1 MLTKFSCMMLQ
12 SYARCQAAKQLSIA
26 DLKLLVAAKERA
38 EAAAEAAAV
47 PPEAAAEGLRK
58 TD

>member
-1 MLTKFSCMMLQ
+1 MMLQ
-12 SYARCQAAKQLSIA
+12 SCARCQAAKQLSIA
-26 DLKLLVAAKERA
+26 DLKLLVAAKERVEA

-47 PPEAAAEGLRK
+47 PPEAAAEGLPE